1 MATTLVTVVLSNEPV
16 VVYRSTNTYVVAL
29 ADPNVPIEVGARV
42 TVVSSSN
49 TGPAGPQGFQGSQGA
64 QGATGSQG
72 PQGTQGVQGS
82 QGPQGFQGATG
93 S

>member
-16 VVYRSTNTYVVAL
+16 VVYRNTNTYVVAL

-49 TGPAGPQGFQGSQGA
+49 TGPTGPQGTQGAQGS

-72 PQGTQGVQGS
+72 PQGFQGT
-82 QGPQGFQGATG
+82 QGPQGDVG
-93 S
+93 